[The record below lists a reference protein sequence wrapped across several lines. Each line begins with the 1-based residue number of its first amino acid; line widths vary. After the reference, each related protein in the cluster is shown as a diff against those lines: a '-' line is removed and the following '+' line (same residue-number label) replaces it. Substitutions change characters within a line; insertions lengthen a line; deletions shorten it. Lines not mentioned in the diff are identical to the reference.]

1 MRETLK
7 QFIELLNL
15 TLHQKKRFSLLFDTE
30 QDIQYFVEE
39 VLSKENDIC
48 DVDVLLEKM
57 RRYKMST
64 CPINLNMFL
73 YIYKKKFIKSYSK
86 VV

>member
-7 QFIELLNL
+7 QFFGLLNL
-15 TLHQKKRFSLLFDTE
+15 TPHQKKRFLLLFDTE

-48 DVDVLLEKM
+48 DVDVLQEKM
-57 RRYKMST
+57 RGYKMRT
-64 CPINLNMFL
+64 CPVDLNMFL
-73 YIYKKKFIKSYSK
+73 YIYKKKQ
-86 VV
+86 